1 MAGFALKI
9 NEAMEEFGVKP
20 GMVLKMC
27 FFMFDQDT
35 DATFDTLD
43 SIQLY
48 CVSHPMT
55 LRP

>member
-1 MAGFALKI
+1 
-9 NEAMEEFGVKP
+9 MEEFGVKP
-20 GMVLKMC
+20 GMILKMC

-48 CVSHPMT
+48 CVSPHDPPT
-55 LRP
+55 LNCMNS

>member
-1 MAGFALKI
+1 
-9 NEAMEEFGVKP
+9 MEEFGVKP

-35 DATFDTLD
+35 DTTFDTLD